1 MKLSEIHYSNKFDD
15 LDSQLKNFINQ
26 EKHVIFIDSKL
37 SSIIN
42 LDPKLKIFEIEI
54 NESTKDLNTI
64 QKIWKIMF
72 SESLDRSSKIIGIG
86 GGVLSD
92 LVGFAT
98 STFKRG
104 ANLSLVP
111 STFLGMVDAAHGGKT
126 GFNNEFGKNQIG
138 TFFIPEKIFI
148 CTEFLDS
155 LSEIEMNNG
164 IIESLKAGFL
174 GDKEIIEMIYQDKL
188 NNLEEIIKK
197 SIQVKYNIL
206 KNDLRESNERMF
218 LNLGHTIGHLI
229 EKDSN
234 YSISHGQAV
243 AIGMLKGFEIS
254 ESKFNLNSSI
264 KDEFESFLNKQSMKT
279 EYSFNSNQSE
289 LKEIIT
295 NDKKV
300 TSDVVKFVLIKN
312 IQEPV
317 LIDFSINDLLEVFTN
332 AYNSHH

>member
-42 LDPKLKIFEIEI
+42 LDPKFKIFELEI

-188 NNLEEIIKK
+188 KNLEEIIKK

-317 LIDFSINDLLEVFTN
+317 LIDFSINDLLEVLTN
-332 AYNSHH
+332 A

>member
-42 LDPKLKIFEIEI
+42 LDPKFKIFELEI
-54 NESTKDLNTI
+54 NESIKDLNTI

-317 LIDFSINDLLEVFTN
+317 LIDFSINDLLEVLTN
-332 AYNSHH
+332 A

>member
-1 MKLSEIHYSNKFDD
+1 MCIR
-15 LDSQLKNFINQ
+15 
-26 EKHVIFIDSKL
+26 
-37 SSIIN
+37 
-42 LDPKLKIFEIEI
+42 
-54 NESTKDLNTI
+54 
-64 QKIWKIMF
+64 
-72 SESLDRSSKIIGIG
+72 DR
-86 GGVLSD
+86 
-92 LVGFAT
+92 
-98 STFKRG
+98 
-104 ANLSLVP
+104 
-111 STFLGMVDAAHGGKT
+111 
-126 GFNNEFGKNQIG
+126 
-138 TFFIPEKIFI
+138 
-148 CTEFLDS
+148 
-155 LSEIEMNNG
+155 
-164 IIESLKAGFL
+164 LKAGFL

-289 LKEIIT
+289 LKEIIS

-317 LIDFSINDLLEVFTN
+317 LIDFSINDLLEVLTN
-332 AYNSHH
+332 A

>member
-42 LDPKLKIFEIEI
+42 LDPKFKIFEIEI

-264 KDEFESFLNKQSMKT
+264 RDEFKSFLNKQSMKT

-289 LKEIIT
+289 LKEIIS

-317 LIDFSINDLLEVFTN
+317 LIDFSINDLLEVLTN
-332 AYNSHH
+332 G

>member
-42 LDPKLKIFEIEI
+42 LDPKFKIFEIEI

-92 LVGFAT
+92 LVGFAA

-264 KDEFESFLNKQSMKT
+264 RDEFKSFLNKQSMKT

-289 LKEIIT
+289 LKEIIS

-300 TSDVVKFVLIKN
+300 TNDVVKFVLIKN

-317 LIDFSINDLLEVFTN
+317 LIDFSINDLLEVLTN
-332 AYNSHH
+332 A

>member
-37 SSIIN
+37 SSIVN
-42 LDPKLKIFEIEI
+42 LDPKFKIFEIEI

-72 SESLDRSSKIIGIG
+72 SQSLDRSSKIIGIG

-279 EYSFNSNQSE
+279 KYSFNSNQSE

-317 LIDFSINDLLEVFTN
+317 LIDFSINDLLEVLTN
-332 AYNSHH
+332 A

>member
-42 LDPKLKIFEIEI
+42 LDPKFKIFEIEI

-72 SESLDRSSKIIGIG
+72 LESLDRSSKIIGIG

-243 AIGMLKGFEIS
+243 AIGMLKGLEIS

-264 KDEFESFLNKQSMKT
+264 RDEFKSFLNKQSMKT

-289 LKEIIT
+289 LKEIIS

-317 LIDFSINDLLEVFTN
+317 LIDFSINDLLEVLIN
-332 AYNSHH
+332 A

>member
-15 LDSQLKNFINQ
+15 LDSQLKNFIDQ

-42 LDPKLKIFEIEI
+42 LDRKFKIFEIEI

-264 KDEFESFLNKQSMKT
+264 RDEFKSFLNKQSMKT

-317 LIDFSINDLLEVFTN
+317 LIDFSINDLLEVLTN
-332 AYNSHH
+332 A

>member
-42 LDPKLKIFEIEI
+42 LDPKFKIFEIEI

-243 AIGMLKGFEIS
+243 AIGMLKGFEVS
-254 ESKFNLNSSI
+254 ESKFNLTSSI
-264 KDEFESFLNKQSMKT
+264 RDEFKSFLNKQSMKT

-289 LKEIIT
+289 LKEIIS

-317 LIDFSINDLLEVFTN
+317 LIDFSINDLLEVLTN
-332 AYNSHH
+332 A

>member
-42 LDPKLKIFEIEI
+42 LDPKFKIFEIEI

-174 GDKEIIEMIYQDKL
+174 GDKEIIEMIHQDKL

-264 KDEFESFLNKQSMKT
+264 SDEFKSFLNKRSMKT

-289 LKEIIT
+289 LKEIIS

-312 IQEPV
+312 IQEPL
-317 LIDFSINDLLEVFTN
+317 LIDFSIIDLLEVLTN
-332 AYNSHH
+332 A

>member
-42 LDPKLKIFEIEI
+42 LDPKFKIFEIEI

-279 EYSFNSNQSE
+279 KYSFNSNQSE

-317 LIDFSINDLLEVFTN
+317 LIDFSINDLLEVLTN
-332 AYNSHH
+332 A

>member
-42 LDPKLKIFEIEI
+42 LDPKFKIFEIEI

-243 AIGMLKGFEIS
+243 AIGMLKGLEIS

-264 KDEFESFLNKQSMKT
+264 RDEFKSFLNKQSMKT

-289 LKEIIT
+289 LKEIIS

-317 LIDFSINDLLEVFTN
+317 LIDFSINDLLEVLTN
-332 AYNSHH
+332 A

>member
-42 LDPKLKIFEIEI
+42 LDPKFKIFEIEI

-289 LKEIIT
+289 LKEIIS

-317 LIDFSINDLLEVFTN
+317 LIDFSINDLLEVLTN
-332 AYNSHH
+332 A

>member
-42 LDPKLKIFEIEI
+42 LDPKFKIFELEI

-243 AIGMLKGFEIS
+243 GIGMLKGFEIS

-264 KDEFESFLNKQSMKT
+264 RDEFKSFLNKQSMKT

-289 LKEIIT
+289 LKEIIS

-317 LIDFSINDLLEVFTN
+317 LIDFSINDLLEVLTN
-332 AYNSHH
+332 A

>member
-26 EKHVIFIDSKL
+26 EKHAIFIDSKL

-42 LDPKLKIFEIEI
+42 LDPKLKTFEIEI

-264 KDEFESFLNKQSMKT
+264 RDEFKSFLNKQSMKT

-289 LKEIIT
+289 LKEIIS

-317 LIDFSINDLLEVFTN
+317 LIDFSINDLLEVLTN
-332 AYNSHH
+332 A

>member
-42 LDPKLKIFEIEI
+42 LDPKFKTFEIEI

-243 AIGMLKGFEIS
+243 GIGMLKGFEIS

-264 KDEFESFLNKQSMKT
+264 RDEFESFLNKQSMKT

-289 LKEIIT
+289 LKEIIS

-317 LIDFSINDLLEVFTN
+317 LIDFSINDLLEVLTN
-332 AYNSHH
+332 G

>member
-15 LDSQLKNFINQ
+15 LDNQLKNFINQ
-26 EKHVIFIDSKL
+26 EKYVIFIDSKL

-42 LDPKLKIFEIEI
+42 LDPKFKIFELEI

-264 KDEFESFLNKQSMKT
+264 KDEFKSFLYKQSMKT
-279 EYSFNSNQSE
+279 EYSFNNNQSE
-289 LKEIIT
+289 LKEIIS

-317 LIDFSINDLLEVFTN
+317 LIDFSINDLLEVLIN
-332 AYNSHH
+332 A

>member
-42 LDPKLKIFEIEI
+42 LDPKFKIFELEI

-243 AIGMLKGFEIS
+243 GIGMLKGFEIS

-264 KDEFESFLNKQSMKT
+264 RDEFKSFLNKQSMKT

-289 LKEIIT
+289 LKEIIS

-317 LIDFSINDLLEVFTN
+317 LIDFSINDLLEVLTN
-332 AYNSHH
+332 G

>member
-26 EKHVIFIDSKL
+26 EKHIIFIDSKL
-37 SSIIN
+37 SSIVN
-42 LDPKLKIFEIEI
+42 LDPKFKIFEIEI

-72 SESLDRSSKIIGIG
+72 SQSLDRSSKIIGIG

-234 YSISHGQAV
+234 YSIPHGQAV
-243 AIGMLKGFEIS
+243 GIGMLKGFEIS

-264 KDEFESFLNKQSMKT
+264 KDEFDSFLNKQSMKT

-317 LIDFSINDLLEVFTN
+317 LIDFSINDLLEVLTN
-332 AYNSHH
+332 A

>member
-42 LDPKLKIFEIEI
+42 LDPKFKIFEIEI

-264 KDEFESFLNKQSMKT
+264 RDEFESFLNKQSMKT

-289 LKEIIT
+289 LKEIIS

-317 LIDFSINDLLEVFTN
+317 LIDFSINDLLEVLTN
-332 AYNSHH
+332 A

>member
-26 EKHVIFIDSKL
+26 EKHLIFIDSKL
-37 SSIIN
+37 SSIVN
-42 LDPKLKIFEIEI
+42 LDPKFKIFEIEI

-72 SESLDRSSKIIGIG
+72 SQSLDRSSKIIGIG

-264 KDEFESFLNKQSMKT
+264 RDEFKSFLNKQSMKT
-279 EYSFNSNQSE
+279 EYSFNSSQSE
-289 LKEIIT
+289 LKEIIS

-317 LIDFSINDLLEVFTN
+317 LIDFSINDLLEVLTN
-332 AYNSHH
+332 A

>member
-42 LDPKLKIFEIEI
+42 LDPKFKIFEIEI

-254 ESKFNLNSSI
+254 ETKFNLNSSI
-264 KDEFESFLNKQSMKT
+264 KDEFKSFLNKQSMKT

-289 LKEIIT
+289 LKEIIS

-317 LIDFSINDLLEVFTN
+317 LIDFSINDLLEVLTN
-332 AYNSHH
+332 A

>member
-42 LDPKLKIFEIEI
+42 LDPKFKTFEIEI

-206 KNDLRESNERMF
+206 KNDLLESNERMF

-243 AIGMLKGFEIS
+243 GIGMLKGFEIS

-279 EYSFNSNQSE
+279 KYSFNSNQSE
-289 LKEIIT
+289 LKEIIS

-317 LIDFSINDLLEVFTN
+317 LIDFSINDLLEVLTN
-332 AYNSHH
+332 A

>member
-37 SSIIN
+37 SSIVN
-42 LDPKLKIFEIEI
+42 LDPKFKIFEIEI

-243 AIGMLKGFEIS
+243 GIGMLKGFEIS

-264 KDEFESFLNKQSMKT
+264 RDEFKSFLNKQSMKT

-289 LKEIIT
+289 LKEIIS

-317 LIDFSINDLLEVFTN
+317 LIDFSINDLLEVLTN
-332 AYNSHH
+332 A

>member
-15 LDSQLKNFINQ
+15 LDNQLKNFINQ
-26 EKHVIFIDSKL
+26 EKYVIFIDSKL

-42 LDPKLKIFEIEI
+42 LDPKLKTFEIEI

-264 KDEFESFLNKQSMKT
+264 KDEFKSFLNKQSMKT

-289 LKEIIT
+289 LKEIIS

-317 LIDFSINDLLEVFTN
+317 LIDFSINDLLEVLIN
-332 AYNSHH
+332 A

>member
-42 LDPKLKIFEIEI
+42 LDPKFKIFELEI

-254 ESKFNLNSSI
+254 ESKLNLNSSI

-289 LKEIIT
+289 LKEIIS

-317 LIDFSINDLLEVFTN
+317 LIDFSINDLLEVLTN
-332 AYNSHH
+332 A

>member
-42 LDPKLKIFEIEI
+42 LDPKFKIFEIEI

-264 KDEFESFLNKQSMKT
+264 RDEFESFLNKHSMKT
-279 EYSFNSNQSE
+279 EYSFNSNQSD

-317 LIDFSINDLLEVFTN
+317 LIDFSINDLLEVLTN
-332 AYNSHH
+332 A

>member
-42 LDPKLKIFEIEI
+42 LDPKFKIFELEI
-54 NESTKDLNTI
+54 NESNKDLNTI

-243 AIGMLKGFEIS
+243 GIGMLKGFEIS

-264 KDEFESFLNKQSMKT
+264 RDEFKSFLNNQSMKT

-317 LIDFSINDLLEVFTN
+317 LIDFSINDLLEVLTN
-332 AYNSHH
+332 A

>member
-26 EKHVIFIDSKL
+26 EKHAIFIDSKL

-42 LDPKLKIFEIEI
+42 LDPKFKTFEIEI

-155 LSEIEMNNG
+155 LPEIEMNNG

-264 KDEFESFLNKQSMKT
+264 RDEFKSFLNKQSMKT
-279 EYSFNSNQSE
+279 EYSFNNNQSE
-289 LKEIIT
+289 LKEIIS

-317 LIDFSINDLLEVFTN
+317 LIDFSINDLLEVLIN
-332 AYNSHH
+332 A

>member
-26 EKHVIFIDSKL
+26 EKHIIFIDSKL
-37 SSIIN
+37 SSIVN
-42 LDPKLKIFEIEI
+42 LDPKFKIFELEI

-72 SESLDRSSKIIGIG
+72 SQSLDRSSKIIGIG

-234 YSISHGQAV
+234 YSIPHGQAV
-243 AIGMLKGFEIS
+243 GIGMLKGFEIS

-264 KDEFESFLNKQSMKT
+264 RDEFKSFLNKQSMKT
-279 EYSFNSNQSE
+279 EYSFNSSQSE
-289 LKEIIT
+289 LKEIIS

-317 LIDFSINDLLEVFTN
+317 LIDFSINDLLEVLTN
-332 AYNSHH
+332 A

>member
-1 MKLSEIHYSNKFDD
+1 M
-15 LDSQLKNFINQ
+15 
-26 EKHVIFIDSKL
+26 
-37 SSIIN
+37 
-42 LDPKLKIFEIEI
+42 
-54 NESTKDLNTI
+54 
-64 QKIWKIMF
+64 
-72 SESLDRSSKIIGIG
+72 
-86 GGVLSD
+86 
-92 LVGFAT
+92 
-98 STFKRG
+98 
-104 ANLSLVP
+104 VP

-264 KDEFESFLNKQSMKT
+264 RDEFKSFLNKQSMKT
-279 EYSFNSNQSE
+279 EYSFNSNQSD
-289 LKEIIT
+289 LKEIIS

-317 LIDFSINDLLEVFTN
+317 LIDFSINDLLEVLIN
-332 AYNSHH
+332 A

>member
-1 MKLSEIHYSNKFDD
+1 MKLSEIYYSNKFDD
-15 LDSQLKNFINQ
+15 LDNQLKNFINQ

-42 LDPKLKIFEIEI
+42 LDPKFKIFELEI

-264 KDEFESFLNKQSMKT
+264 RDEFKSFLNNQSMKT

-289 LKEIIT
+289 LKEIIS

-317 LIDFSINDLLEVFTN
+317 LIDFSINDLLEVLTN
-332 AYNSHH
+332 A

>member
-42 LDPKLKIFEIEI
+42 LDPKFKTFEIEI

-148 CTEFLDS
+148 CTKFLDS

-243 AIGMLKGFEIS
+243 GIGMLKGFEIS

-264 KDEFESFLNKQSMKT
+264 RDEFKSFLNKQSMKT

-289 LKEIIT
+289 LKEIIS

-317 LIDFSINDLLEVFTN
+317 LIDFSINDLLEVLTN
-332 AYNSHH
+332 G

>member
-26 EKHVIFIDSKL
+26 EKHLIFIDSKL

-42 LDPKLKIFEIEI
+42 LDPKFKIFEIEI

-264 KDEFESFLNKQSMKT
+264 RDEFKSFLNKQSMKT

-289 LKEIIT
+289 LKEIIS

-317 LIDFSINDLLEVFTN
+317 LIDFSINDLLEVLTN
-332 AYNSHH
+332 A

>member
-42 LDPKLKIFEIEI
+42 LDPKLKTFEIEI
-54 NESTKDLNTI
+54 NESNKDLNTI

-254 ESKFNLNSSI
+254 ESKFNLESSI
-264 KDEFESFLNKQSMKT
+264 RDEFKSFLNKQSMKT

-289 LKEIIT
+289 LKEIIS

-317 LIDFSINDLLEVFTN
+317 LIDFSINDLLEVLTN
-332 AYNSHH
+332 A

>member
-42 LDPKLKIFEIEI
+42 LDPKFKIFEIEI

-264 KDEFESFLNKQSMKT
+264 RDEFNSFLNKQSMKT

-289 LKEIIT
+289 LKEIIS

-317 LIDFSINDLLEVFTN
+317 LIDFSINDLLEVLTN
-332 AYNSHH
+332 A

>member
-1 MKLSEIHYSNKFDD
+1 MKLSEIYYSNKFDD
-15 LDSQLKNFINQ
+15 LDNQLKNFINQ

-42 LDPKLKIFEIEI
+42 LDPKFKIFEIEI

-174 GDKEIIEMIYQDKL
+174 GDKEIIEMIYQYKL

-264 KDEFESFLNKQSMKT
+264 KDEFESFLNKHSMKT
-279 EYSFNSNQSE
+279 EYSFNSNQSD

-317 LIDFSINDLLEVFTN
+317 LIDFSINDLLEVLTN
-332 AYNSHH
+332 A